1 MIIAGVVNFNITK
14 QVKNL
19 KAIYPNYSW
28 KHFSFFFKNK
38 MKVDY
43 SCHCSKGAVTHFP
56 QPKEIKK

>member
-19 KAIYPNYSW
+19 KATLIILGNISLS
-28 KHFSFFFKNK
+28 FSKNK

>member
-19 KAIYPNYSW
+19 KATLIILGNISLS
-28 KHFSFFFKNK
+28 FSKNK

-43 SCHCSKGAVTHFP
+43 SCYCSKGAVTHFP